1 MHPHI
6 LSMDQMTPDLPALA
20 APSREGENRRRV
32 KEGFWPKMKRFAA
45 RIPFAPEAVASYYAV
60 SDPNTPRR
68 VKLLILAA
76 LAYFVVPAD
85 AVPDIIAG
93 LGFTDDATVFW
104 AVWTIVKDHV
114 TPEHHARARDALS
127 METSGESGGKSV

>member
-6 LSMDQMTPDLPALA
+6 LSMQETATNLPVLA
-20 APSREGENRRRV
+20 DPARERQNRKRV
-32 KEGFWPKMKRFAA
+32 DDGFWPKIKRFAA
-45 RIPFAPEAVASYYAV
+45 RIPFAEEAVATFYAA

-76 LAYFVVPAD
+76 LAYFVAPVD

-104 AVWTIVKDHV
+104 AVWVMVKDHV
-114 TPEHHARARDALS
+114 TAEHHTKAKQALS
-127 METSGESGGKSV
+127 VESSGVPNGKSF